1 MAFMS
6 ADTSGPAGKQNLE
19 SILADTKKVS
29 AEIEKIRSQADEQ
42 FKATENYRK
51 QVEEV
56 FTSSKSIVDEISKIK
71 NQADESLKSSDG
83 ARKKAEEQAVA
94 LTALLE
100 EIRKIKAQ
108 SDEHL
113 KAAESSR
120 KKADDEATYASQAK
134 NNTEAHAK
142 AVATFKGQAEGDFN
156 AISSYKLKS
165 DELLQAITV
174 KKTALDADAK
184 IINDSKKAI
193 EQATQSIVKAAEE
206 GASRLIEVE
215 ESKVTVVAARKE
227 IEILRDEVIQARNK
241 SDAAQNQTDQF
252 SVKANDLTLE
262 ISKKHEITTEKAS
275 EIEKLLTEAKIN
287 EEGLRKILDHLEKS
301 DGIASGHEER
311 VAKLSLDL
319 ESLIK
324 KVEGLLPGAT
334 SAGLASAFNAQ
345 KKRFGDPQRRW
356 LWAFVWCMVGLVAV
370 SLPSFLHAA
379 FGSTVSSWD
388 ELFRGLAMSLSP
400 FSNH

>member
-1 MAFMS
+1 M
-6 ADTSGPAGKQNLE
+6 
-19 SILADTKKVS
+19 
-29 AEIEKIRSQADEQ
+29 
-42 FKATENYRK
+42 
-51 QVEEV
+51 
-56 FTSSKSIVDEISKIK
+56 
-71 NQADESLKSSDG
+71 
-83 ARKKAEEQAVA
+83 
-94 LTALLE
+94 
-100 EIRKIKAQ
+100 
-108 SDEHL
+108 
-113 KAAESSR
+113 
-120 KKADDEATYASQAK
+120 
-134 NNTEAHAK
+134 
-142 AVATFKGQAEGDFN
+142 
-156 AISSYKLKS
+156 
-165 DELLQAITV
+165 
-174 KKTALDADAK
+174 
-184 IINDSKKAI
+184 
-193 EQATQSIVKAAEE
+193 
-206 GASRLIEVE
+206 
-215 ESKVTVVAARKE
+215 VAARKE

-388 ELFRGLAMSLSP
+388 ELFRGLAMRLPIVLPLVWLAIYAGRNYMLSLRLEEEYAHKEAISTSFEGYKREMEKIAAGDANNP
-400 FSNH
+400 TPLTTLCINILRAIAERPGRIYEGKLEDLTVLNEIKAFAENAEEFRQKNIATK